1 MNLEDN
7 PEEFVEK
14 SRLVSLEVLQTINEQ
29 TIDEPNPM
37 NLKIAL
43 FALTKVSASLLY
55 ALSHEAEN
63 KEELFELFINT
74 VLGSVRALGDI
85 EESKEAA
92 DDVINKLR
100 GMK

>member
-1 MNLEDN
+1 MNLDGETRD
-7 PEEFVEK
+7 FVEK
-14 SRLVSLEVLQTINEQ
+14 SKAVSLEILKTINEQ

-37 NLKIAL
+37 DMKIAL

-74 VLGSVRALGDI
+74 VLGSVRALGNI
-85 EESKEAA
+85 EDSKEAA
-92 DDVINKLR
+92 EDVINKLR